1 MKPLSKAQFEELTS
15 EEREALF
22 NDLAS
27 SLGKPITVSED
38 DDLFAV
44 YEEHFLKLQAETPSS
59 PSRGVK
65 KTKVTALDTVRFVD
79 DDGKR
84 RRLLK
89 GETDSVGAKVAKQMK
104 AEGLVS

>member
-1 MKPLSKAQFEELTS
+1 MKDLTKAQFEKLTEEQQREKLQELAEAIG
-15 EEREALF
+15 EEIE
-22 NDLAS
+22 
-27 SLGKPITVSED
+27 VSED
-38 DDLFAV
+38 ADLVAL
-44 YEEHFLKLQAETPSS
+44 YEEHTAPQEIAPTPT
-59 PSRGVK
+59 RGK

-89 GETDSVGAKVAKQMK
+89 GETDSVGAKVAKQIK